1 MRSFAAI
8 CLLLSAMPAAAQ
20 IGAPWREAPEY
31 VRLLAPAGGRASA
44 YRIYVSP
51 LDLQTTLQ
59 RLRRDAT
66 LVRTPGAWQPR
77 RVLPSDAFGQA
88 GRYDRS
94 AMARV
99 YGAQQPRV
107 ARGGRMEN
115 GQVVESWTLVS
126 PYPDTMLGRLEAGTL
141 LVVLRLP

>member
-1 MRSFAAI
+1 MRSLVAI

-20 IGAPWREAPEY
+20 VGAPWREAPEY
-31 VRLLAPAGGRASA
+31 VRLLAPADGRASA

-51 LDLQTTLQ
+51 LALQTTLQ
-59 RLRRDAT
+59 QLEGDAA
-66 LVRTPGAWQPR
+66 LVRAPGAWQPR
-77 RVLPSDAFGQA
+77 PVQPWDAFGQA
-88 GRYDRS
+88 GLYDRS
-94 AMARV
+94 ALARV

-115 GQVVESWTLVS
+115 GRVVESWTLVS
-126 PYPDTMLGRLEAGTL
+126 PYPDTALRRLEAGTL